1 MNDPNA
7 NGQEIHFLTFQ
18 ACSPKELLIG
28 LLEQLEQDDPVTIA
42 ESLCLLLSPL
52 QKGKDHASKKKKKL
66 KKNSI
71 NFTSLASHFS
81 VLMSLG
87 SRKASSLGMTLS
99 SVLDQVAKLPV
110 PETKEQEED
119 DVFMICRCCI
129 DLVNFV
135 RPFVDE
141 ARQNTRKSRVRND
154 TQTSGDLH
162 STEDELRT
170 ELLKL

>member
-1 MNDPNA
+1 MIQMLMDKKF
-7 NGQEIHFLTFQ
+7 IFLTFQ

-28 LLEQLEQDDPVTIA
+28 LLEQLEQDDPITIA

-52 QKGKDHASKKKKKL
+52 QKGKEHASKKKK
-66 KKNSI
+66 SI